1 MLDWFVYYVV
11 LASVL
16 PIAIG
21 SATLTVWLLYWF
33 YRFYYK
39 LLKAVS
45 YLDYNENK
53 NE

>member
-1 MLDWFVYYVV
+1 MLDWFIYYVV

-16 PIAIG
+16 PIAVG
-21 SATLTVWLLYWF
+21 SATLTVWFLCLF

-45 YLDYNENK
+45 YLDSNKNK